1 MPHTKVAV
9 GQVFQVVFQSG
20 PGAVLFSP
28 YALSALTYEKR
39 DMITNGKHNV
49 WQVVSLV
56 KT

>member
-20 PGAVLFSP
+20 PDAVLFSP